1 MRRLELAAVLKQ
13 SQVLG
18 HIGPGNIDEQ
28 IEHARAH
35 LDAANPTKGA
45 RWCDLG
51 SGGGLPGLV
60 VGYDRPDL
68 RLVLL
73 DRSTARTS
81 FLDQAIIDLGL
92 EQSVDV
98 LNGDAAVIAHQEGHR
113 GTYDG
118 VFSRSFGSP
127 AMTAECAV
135 GLLGVGGRLVV
146 SEPPD
151 PLVKRWEQTVLHSMG
166 FGELEFSVASPR
178 FVSISLVTPTRDELP
193 RSWKKLTKTPMF

>member
-1 MRRLELAAVLKQ
+1 MRRLELTAVFKQ

-35 LDAANPTKGA
+35 LDVANPTKGS

-81 FLDQAIIDLGL
+81 FLDQAIIELGL
-92 EQSVDV
+92 ERSVEV
-98 LNGDAAVIAHQEGHR
+98 LTGDAAVIARHEEHR

-118 VFSRSFGSP
+118 VFSRSFGPP
-127 AMTAECAV
+127 AITAECAV
-135 GLLGVGGRLVV
+135 GLLRVDGRLVV
-146 SEPPD
+146 SEPPEL
-151 PLVKRWEQTVLHSMG
+151 LVERWEQAVLHSMG
-166 FGELEFSVASPR
+166 FGELEFLVTSPR
-178 FVSISLVTPTRDELP
+178 FVSISLVRPTQDELP

>member
-1 MRRLELAAVLKQ
+1 MRRLELTAVFKQ

-35 LDAANPTKGA
+35 LGEANPAKGS

-81 FLDQAIIDLGL
+81 FLEQAISDLGL
-92 EQSVDV
+92 EESIDV
-98 LNGDAAVIAHQEGHR
+98 LTGDAAVIAHHEEHR

-127 AMTAECAV
+127 AITAECAT
-135 GLLGVGGRLVV
+135 GLLRVGGRLVV

-151 PLVKRWEQTVLHSMG
+151 PLLDRWEQSVLYSMG
-166 FGELEFSVASPR
+166 FGELEFSVTSPR
-178 FVSISLVTPTRDELP
+178 FVSISLVTPTRHELP

>member
-1 MRRLELAAVLKQ
+1 MRRLELAAVFEQ

-18 HIGPGNIDEQ
+18 YIGPGNIDEH

-35 LDAANPTKGA
+35 LDAANPTKGS

-68 RLVLL
+68 RIVLL
-73 DRSTARTS
+73 DRSTARTN
-81 FLDQAIIDLGL
+81 FLDQAVIDLGL
-92 EQSVDV
+92 QQSVEV
-98 LNGDAAVIAHQEGHR
+98 LTGDAAVMGHRSDHR

-118 VFSRSFGSP
+118 VFSRSFSSP
-127 AMTAECAV
+127 AITAECAV
-135 GLLGVGGRLVV
+135 GLLRVGGRLVV

-151 PLVKRWEQTVLHSMG
+151 PPVERWQQTILHSMG
-166 FGELEFSVASPR
+166 FGELEFLVKSPR
-178 FVSISLVTPTRDELP
+178 FVSIPLIKSTRDELP
-193 RSWKKLTKTPMF
+193 RSWNKLTKTPMF

>member
-1 MRRLELAAVLKQ
+1 MRRLELAAVFEQ

-18 HIGPGNIDEQ
+18 YIGPGNIDEH

-35 LDAANPTKGA
+35 LDVASPSKGS

-68 RLVLL
+68 RIVLL
-73 DRSTARTS
+73 DRSTARTN
-81 FLDQAIIDLGL
+81 FLDQAVIDLGL
-92 EQSVDV
+92 EQSVEV
-98 LNGDAAVIAHQEGHR
+98 LTVDAAVIGHRGEHR

-127 AMTAECAV
+127 AITAECAV
-135 GLLGVGGRLVV
+135 GLLRLGGRLVV

-151 PLVKRWEQTVLHSMG
+151 PPVDRWQQTILHSMG
-166 FGELEFSVASPR
+166 FGELEFLVTSPR
-178 FVSISLVTPTRDELP
+178 FVSIPLVRPTSNELP
-193 RSWKKLTKTPMF
+193 RSWKKIIKTPMF